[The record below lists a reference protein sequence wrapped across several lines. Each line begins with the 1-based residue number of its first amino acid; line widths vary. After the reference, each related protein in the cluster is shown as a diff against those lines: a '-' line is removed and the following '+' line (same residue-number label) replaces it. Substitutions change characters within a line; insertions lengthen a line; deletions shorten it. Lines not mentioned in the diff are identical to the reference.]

1 MGKKPV
7 DPANQADTD
16 DIDNP
21 EEPDAIDTGAPLDD
35 GPKFVEGMR
44 SPMDDPAHPLHHLRN
59 A

>member
-1 MGKKPV
+1 MGKKSADLDTIPD
-7 DPANQADTD
+7 DPA
-16 DIDNP
+16 
-21 EEPDAIDTGAPLDD
+21 DTGEAPEDPDPLDD